1 MFDNS
6 PGTANPTN
14 PSRRNM
20 SLASASQGS
29 SPEYLEELDRGE
41 SNPHA
46 AKIATS
52 NDSLV
57 GGWALPWK
65 IMEFGPVG
73 MIFHDPNMI
82 RKIPS
87 GNLT

>member
-6 PGTANPTN
+6 PGTTNPTN

-57 GGWALPWK
+57 GGIPTLK
-65 IMEFGPVG
+65 NMSSSVG
-73 MIFHDPNMI
+73 MM
-82 RKIPS
+82 
-87 GNLT
+87 T